1 MPVEMLAQV
10 GEGGRTVE
18 VRCSLCGRREEITK
32 IHKDYQKLAAN
43 PQAPYICSRCS
54 WKVQYEAVEEQK
66 VPKPI

>member
-1 MPVEMLAQV
+1 M
-10 GEGGRTVE
+10 E

-43 PQAPYICSRCS
+43 PGTPYICSRCS
-54 WKVQYEAVEEQK
+54 RKVQYEAVEEQK